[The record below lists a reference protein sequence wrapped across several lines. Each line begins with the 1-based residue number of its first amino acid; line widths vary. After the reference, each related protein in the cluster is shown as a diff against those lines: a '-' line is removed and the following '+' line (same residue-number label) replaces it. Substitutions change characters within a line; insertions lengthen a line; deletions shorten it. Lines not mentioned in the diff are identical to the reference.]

1 MSNLHQGCFFDNP
14 PKRIG
19 NNAVCAFN
27 IPNFRIRSY
36 VVTISLSPLPNNAP
50 SNLLKALPWWRREY
64 LTLSYR
70 LTFIKEF
77 AFHLKC
83 GLSGEKA
90 LEAVIT
96 SNSDY
101 FSRPI
106 FQHVLSALA
115 AGKSFQDALR
125 YTQILQKRDLEWLAN
140 TLGNLSLYDRL
151 DILINRLERTAK
163 FWHFSTPNFWF
174 HWVAFVFVGF
184 TLYAYGDKI
193 FPLVDET
200 SVWSR
205 FASPERLEALKHLIW
220 LNNLLVNIAILGAV
234 AMILY
239 LIGFAL
245 YFKTR
250 LGRWL
255 SPFLVTRSLLYR
267 FLAGDT
273 LFSLAQLVRK
283 GVPLAQAISVLQ
295 PTAHPL
301 MADRLQQASE
311 VFAAGAPPQQGL
323 AKLLPS
329 GQAAGSA
336 DYYQDS
342 TYLADWLEHLAGRT
356 IRYSSELYNIIK
368 FNIKTLAEVF
378 VVVALTHIIW
388 TTQTLTNVSLNF
400 SMASLAASAQT
411 MQELQSEPKSQPQSQ
426 PQPELM
432 QKPEAQPP
440 ESAQPAAPATVLPTS
455 PPAVMP

>member
-1 MSNLHQGCFFDNP
+1 M
-14 PKRIG
+14 
-19 NNAVCAFN
+19 
-27 IPNFRIRSY
+27 
-36 VVTISLSPLPNNAP
+36 TISLSPLPNNAP

-106 FQHVLSALA
+106 FQHALSALA

-125 YTQILQKRDLEWLAN
+125 YTQILQRRDLEWLAN

-151 DILINRLERTAK
+151 DILINRLERTSK

-193 FPLVDET
+193 FPLADET
-200 SVWSR
+200 SVWSG
-205 FASPERLEALKHLIW
+205 FASPERLAKLKHLIW
-220 LNNLLVNIAILGAV
+220 MNHLLVNIAIFGV
-234 AMILY
+234 IAMAAY

-283 GVPLAQAISVLQ
+283 GVPLAQAVSVLQ

-301 MADRLQQASE
+301 MADRLQQSAE

-323 AKLLPS
+323 AKLLPI

-356 IRYSSELYNIIK
+356 IRFSSDLYNMIK
-368 FNIKTLAEVF
+368 LYIKMASEVF
-378 VVVALTHIIW
+378 VVLAITYIIW
-388 TTQTLTNVSLNF
+388 TSQILTNESLKF

-411 MQELQSEPKSQPQSQ
+411 MQELLSEPKPQPPSKPQLQPQSQ

-432 QKPEAQPP
+432 QKPGSQRP
-440 ESAQPAAPATVLPTS
+440 ESPQPAAPATVSPTS
-455 PPAVMP
+455 LSPMPAVAP

>member
-1 MSNLHQGCFFDNP
+1 M
-14 PKRIG
+14 
-19 NNAVCAFN
+19 
-27 IPNFRIRSY
+27 
-36 VVTISLSPLPNNAP
+36 TISLSPLPNNAP

-96 SNSDY
+96 SNADY

-106 FQHVLSALA
+106 FQQVLNALA
-115 AGKSFQDALR
+115 AGGSFQDALR
-125 YTQILQKRDLEWLAN
+125 YTQMLQRRDLEWLA
-140 TLGNLSLYDRL
+140 TPLGHLSLYDRL
-151 DILINRLERTAK
+151 DVLINRLERTSK

-174 HWVAFVFVGF
+174 HWIAFAFVGF

-193 FPLVDET
+193 FPLADET

-205 FASPERLEALKHLIW
+205 FASPDRLEALKHLIW
-220 LNNLLVNIAILGAV
+220 MNHLLVNIAILGAL

-239 LIGFAL
+239 LVGFAL

-283 GVPLAQAISVLQ
+283 GVPLAQAVSVLQ

-301 MADRLQQASE
+301 MADRLQQAAAI
-311 VFAAGAPPQQGL
+311 FAAGAPPQQAL
-323 AKLLPS
+323 AKLLPG

-342 TYLADWLEHLAGRT
+342 GYLADWLEHLAGRT
-356 IRYSSELYNIIK
+356 IQFSSELYTIIK
-368 FNIKTLAEVF
+368 FNIKTMAEAF
-378 VVVALTHIIW
+378 VVVALTYIIW

-411 MQELQSEPKSQPQSQ
+411 LQELQSEQKPPLQQPQSQ
-426 PQPELM
+426 PQIQPQPEL
-432 QKPEAQPP
+432 QQPV
-440 ESAQPAAPATVLPTS
+440 APATVS
-455 PPAVMP
+455 PPVMP

>member
-1 MSNLHQGCFFDNP
+1 M
-14 PKRIG
+14 
-19 NNAVCAFN
+19 
-27 IPNFRIRSY
+27 
-36 VVTISLSPLPNNAP
+36 TINLSPLSNNAPNNAA
-50 SNLLKALPWWRREY
+50 SNPLKTLPWWRREY

-96 SNSDY
+96 SNADY

-106 FQHVLSALA
+106 FQQVLNALA
-115 AGKSFQDALR
+115 AGGSFQDALR
-125 YTQILQKRDLEWLAN
+125 YTQMLQRRDLEWLA
-140 TLGNLSLYDRL
+140 TPLGHLSLYDRL
-151 DILINRLERTAK
+151 DVLINRLERTAK

-174 HWVAFVFVGF
+174 HWIAFAFVGF

-193 FPLVDET
+193 FPLADET

-205 FASPERLEALKHLIW
+205 FASPDRLEALKHLIW
-220 LNNLLVNIAILGAV
+220 MNHLLVNIAILGAL

-239 LIGFAL
+239 LVGFAL

-283 GVPLAQAISVLQ
+283 GVPLAQAVSVLQ

-301 MADRLQQASE
+301 MADRLQQAAAI
-311 VFAAGAPPQQGL
+311 FAAGAPPQQAL
-323 AKLLPS
+323 AKLLPG

-342 TYLADWLEHLAGRT
+342 GYLADWLEHLAGRT
-356 IRYSSELYNIIK
+356 IRFSSELYTIIK
-368 FNIKTLAEVF
+368 FNIKTMAEAF
-378 VVVALTHIIW
+378 VVVALTYIIW

-411 MQELQSEPKSQPQSQ
+411 LQELQSEQKTPLQPQSQ
-426 PQPELM
+426 PQIQPQPEL
-432 QKPEAQPP
+432 Q
-440 ESAQPAAPATVLPTS
+440 QPAAPATVS
-455 PPAVMP
+455 PPVMP

>member
-1 MSNLHQGCFFDNP
+1 M
-14 PKRIG
+14 
-19 NNAVCAFN
+19 
-27 IPNFRIRSY
+27 
-36 VVTISLSPLPNNAP
+36 TINLSPLSNNAA
-50 SNLLKALPWWRREY
+50 SNPLKTLPWWRREY

-96 SNSDY
+96 SNADY

-106 FQHVLSALA
+106 FQQVLSALA
-115 AGKSFQDALR
+115 AGGSFQDALR
-125 YTQILQKRDLEWLAN
+125 YTQMLQRRDLEWLA
-140 TLGNLSLYDRL
+140 TPLGHLSLYDRL
-151 DILINRLERTAK
+151 DVLINRLERTAK

-174 HWVAFVFVGF
+174 HWIAFAFVGF

-193 FPLVDET
+193 FPLADET

-205 FASPERLEALKHLIW
+205 FASPDRLEALKHLIW
-220 LNNLLVNIAILGAV
+220 MNHLLVNIAILGAL

-239 LIGFAL
+239 LVGFAL

-283 GVPLAQAISVLQ
+283 GVPLAQAVSVLQ

-301 MADRLQQASE
+301 MADRLQQAAAI
-311 VFAAGAPPQQGL
+311 FAAGAPRSRPWPSCCLVVRRRAAPIIIKTAAIWLIGLNIWRGAPFGL
-323 AKLLPS
+323 A
-329 GQAAGSA
+329 
-336 DYYQDS
+336 
-342 TYLADWLEHLAGRT
+342 
-356 IRYSSELYNIIK
+356 
-368 FNIKTLAEVF
+368 
-378 VVVALTHIIW
+378 
-388 TTQTLTNVSLNF
+388 LNF
-400 SMASLAASAQT
+400 IPSSSLILRQWR
-411 MQELQSEPKSQPQSQ
+411 
-426 PQPELM
+426 
-432 QKPEAQPP
+432 KPLWWWP
-440 ESAQPAAPATVLPTS
+440 
-455 PPAVMP
+455 

>member
-1 MSNLHQGCFFDNP
+1 MTINLSPLSNNAP
-14 PKRIG
+14 
-19 NNAVCAFN
+19 NNAVSN
-27 IPNFRIRSY
+27 
-36 VVTISLSPLPNNAP
+36 PL
-50 SNLLKALPWWRREY
+50 KTLPWWRREY

-96 SNSDY
+96 SNADY

-106 FQHVLSALA
+106 FQQVLNALA
-115 AGKSFQDALR
+115 AGGSFQDALR
-125 YTQILQKRDLEWLAN
+125 YTQMLQRRDLEWLA
-140 TLGNLSLYDRL
+140 TPLGHLSLYDRL
-151 DILINRLERTAK
+151 DVLINRLERTAK

-174 HWVAFVFVGF
+174 HWIAFAFVGF

-193 FPLVDET
+193 FPLADET

-205 FASPERLEALKHLIW
+205 FASPDRLEALKHLIW
-220 LNNLLVNIAILGAV
+220 MNHLLVNIAILGAL

-239 LIGFAL
+239 LVGFAL

-283 GVPLAQAISVLQ
+283 GVPLAQAVSVLQ

-301 MADRLQQASE
+301 MADRLQQATAI
-311 VFAAGAPPQQGL
+311 FAAGAPPQQAL
-323 AKLLPS
+323 AKLLPG

-342 TYLADWLEHLAGRT
+342 GYLADWLEHLAGRT
-356 IRYSSELYNIIK
+356 IRFSSELYTIIK
-368 FNIKTLAEVF
+368 FNIKTMAEAF
-378 VVVALTHIIW
+378 VVVALTYIIW

-411 MQELQSEPKSQPQSQ
+411 LQELQSEQKPPLQQPQSQ
-426 PQPELM
+426 PQIQPQPEL
-432 QKPEAQPP
+432 Q
-440 ESAQPAAPATVLPTS
+440 QPAAPATVS
-455 PPAVMP
+455 PPVMP